1 MRLWETSGQWGQ
13 LLTWWLLAVALGLD
27 AFSLCVGIGLAG
39 IRLRQVMRV
48 SGTIGAFHV
57 MMPLIGVALGQV
69 LVPFVGSLATL
80 LGGLLLSFLGLHM
93 LWHASRG
100 HAQPTGVYLSGT
112 GLLLF
117 ALTVSL
123 DALSVGFSLGLL
135 AGSAALAV
143 ALFGLMGFLMAGFG
157 LLVGRR
163 VGRWLGEYSEA
174 FGGLILV
181 AFGFKLIVGG

>member
-1 MRLWETSGQWGQ
+1 MRLWETSVQWGQ
-13 LLTWWLLAVALGLD
+13 LFTWWLLAVALGLD

-48 SGTIGAFHV
+48 SGTIGVFHV
-57 MMPLIGVALGQV
+57 MMPLIGVALGHV

-93 LWHASRG
+93 LWNASRG
-100 HAQPTGVYLSGT
+100 HAPQASVHLGGA

-123 DALSVGFSLGLL
+123 DALSVGFSIGLL
-135 AGSAALAV
+135 TGGAAFAI
-143 ALFGLMGFLMAGFG
+143 ALFGLMGFVMAGIG

-181 AFGFKLIVGG
+181 VFGFKLIVG